1 MTFTDY
7 KIIYLYLILFKT
19 LFMGRKAISNYKLN
33 KIKVLL
39 TEGKTSKE
47 IAALLKISTATVSN
61 YRAYFKKKG
70 EITILKKSNEPQNNI
85 SKKEIKNTTLLS
97 TDSSDPKSLES
108 DYNYIING
116 TQIKFIQKPKSIT
129 IGINELII
137 DF

>member
-1 MTFTDY
+1 
-7 KIIYLYLILFKT
+7 
-19 LFMGRKAISNYKLN
+19 MGRKAISNYKLN
-33 KIKVLL
+33 KIKALL

-47 IAALLKISTATVSN
+47 IAGLLKISTASVSN
-61 YRAYFKKKG
+61 YRAHFKKKG
-70 EITILKKSNEPQNNI
+70 EINI
-85 SKKEIKNTTLLS
+85 SKKTNKSQNKISVKEIKNAAQLNTV
-97 TDSSDPKSLES
+97 SSDTKSLES

>member
-1 MTFTDY
+1 
-7 KIIYLYLILFKT
+7 
-19 LFMGRKAISNYKLN
+19 MGRKAISNYKLN

-70 EITILKKSNEPQNNI
+70 EITILKKNNKPQSI
-85 SKKEIKNTTLLS
+85 SEKEIKNTTLLS

-108 DYNYIING
+108 DYSYTING
-116 TQIKFIQKPKSIT
+116 TLIKFIQKPKSIT

-137 DF
+137 EF